1 MSLNLRI
8 TLLLAV
14 APFLTF
20 WGLQIGVGLAD
31 LLIGAD
37 AEPFIVAPA
46 HFGWYV
52 AALILVS
59 AKLLVITANSARLWV
74 FNWISDDQ
82 ANN

>member
-52 AALILVS
+52 AALILV
-59 AKLLVITANSARLWV
+59 TANSARLWV